1 MIASELVK
9 GFTIPAPVA
18 VSTGDTVL
26 LLGALLSSWDIP
38 SVIIINNGKIIGAVY
53 GYQLVTYLVAS
64 PNAQVFKRLLLP
76 IGKVIEG
83 LGLSQIPSS
92 SRTERFESIL
102 KKIASNR
109 SGDVILT
116 NGGGQPVGVLSL
128 SKMIPCLALRG
139 KTVGMKVRD
148 VASRLKLAD
157 EEQPLSDALRYM
169 MRNRARRTI
178 VKRDGHFYGLT
189 EREILRAFF
198 SLEGLQSLNDDPR
211 AFLNSSLGKLVGG
224 RAKRIPK
231 VNGDI
236 DVHDAWGHA
245 GGDPSA
251 CLIVDDDRIAT
262 PWDLVMKP
270 YFEDR
275 LFA

>member
-1 MIASELVK
+1 MIASELVE
-9 GFTIPAPVA
+9 GITIPAPVA
-18 VSTGDTVL
+18 VSKADNVL

-38 SVIIINNGKIIGAVY
+38 SVIVTDNGKVVGAVY

-64 PNAQVFKRLLLP
+64 PSEQVFKRLLLP
-76 IGKVIEG
+76 IGRVIEG

-92 SRTERFESIL
+92 SRTERLESIL

-109 SGDVILT
+109 FGDVILT
-116 NGGGQPVGVLSL
+116 NDSGQAVGVLSL
-128 SKMIPCLALRG
+128 NRIIPRLALRG

-157 EEQPLSDALRYM
+157 EEKPLSDALRYM
-169 MRNRARRTI
+169 LRNRARSTI
-178 VKRDGHFYGLT
+178 IKRNGHFYGLT

-211 AFLNSSLGKLVGG
+211 GFLSSSLGHLVGG

-231 VNGDI
+231 VSGDI

-270 YFEDR
+270 FFEDR